1 MGDPRRIRKKFSGP
15 SHPWQKERIEEE
27 KVLLKEYGLKNKR
40 EVWKATSKLRN
51 FKIQTKKIIRTK
63 SNQSEKEKI
72 QLLKK
77 LVNLG
82 ILNENAGLEEILGL
96 SVNVILERRLQSV
109 VFRKGLARSMNQ
121 SRQFITHEHIM
132 IDNKK
137 MTAPGFLVPKALE
150 SKISF
155 STSSSLFSEMHPE
168 RVKKEKMPKKP
179 ESKKEDKKSK
189 KEAKKHDKKESKE
202 KPKEAG
208 KEKKAKPKKEENK
221 EVKQEK
227 KE

>member
-15 SHPWQKERIEEE
+15 SHPWQKERIDEE
-27 KVLLKEYGLKNKR
+27 KNLLKDYGLKNKR

-63 SNQSEKEKI
+63 SEQSEKEKI

-82 ILNENAGLEEILGL
+82 ILNENAGVEEILGL
-96 SVNVILERRLQSV
+96 PVNVILERRLQSV
-109 VFRKGLARSMNQ
+109 VFRRGLARSMNQ
-121 SRQFITHEHIM
+121 SRQFIAHEHIM
-132 IDNKK
+132 VDNKK

-150 SKISF
+150 GKISF

-168 RVKKEKMPKKP
+168 RVKEEKMPKKP
-179 ESKKEDKKSK
+179 EQKKEDKKHK
-189 KEAKKHDKKESKE
+189 KETKKQGKKTFKE
-202 KPKEAG
+202 KPKEEI
-208 KEKKAKPKKEENK
+208 KEKKAKKEEKK